1 MKKVL
6 AILLCCLLSVL
17 TGCVSE
23 EVFENTRTGN
33 VEALWQ
39 IIDEHHCFLSYKK
52 QTLGVDWK
60 EVRGRYVKNEVEL
73 MDRYELFDHC
83 AKMLSELKDGHVNLY
98 SAADIGRNW
107 SWRDDYPKNLD
118 VELREKYLGTDYKI
132 AGGLKYRILERERV
146 DGNGDAVKDSVGYV
160 VYESFSSGISDANIN
175 EVFYHFIDCK
185 GIILDIRGNGGG
197 SLDYCECL
205 TSHFLEQTTLVG
217 YRAFKTGKGW
227 DEFSPKREE
236 WITPPEYVRWLR
248 PVIVLTNRGCY
259 SAANSFVRNM
269 KALPH
274 VITLGDKTG
283 GGGGMPFSSELP
295 CGWSVRFS
303 ACPEYDVFGNLT
315 EHGIAPD
322 IVCSLDEEK
331 AQQGEDSMI
340 ETAKMLIK

>member
-185 GIILDIRGNGGG
+185 GIIPI
-197 SLDYCECL
+197 SLSKQRLWAIAHSRPERDG
-205 TSHFLEQTTLVG
+205 TN
-217 YRAFKTGKGW
+217 
-227 DEFSPKREE
+227 SPQS
-236 WITPPEYVRWLR
+236 VRSGLLR
-248 PVIVLTNRGCY
+248 PNMCVGCGR
-259 SAANSFVRNM
+259 SSSSPTGDAT
-269 KALPH
+269 LPPTPLYA
-274 VITLGDKTG
+274 I
-283 GGGGMPFSSELP
+283 
-295 CGWSVRFS
+295 
-303 ACPEYDVFGNLT
+303 
-315 EHGIAPD
+315 
-322 IVCSLDEEK
+322 
-331 AQQGEDSMI
+331 
-340 ETAKMLIK
+340 